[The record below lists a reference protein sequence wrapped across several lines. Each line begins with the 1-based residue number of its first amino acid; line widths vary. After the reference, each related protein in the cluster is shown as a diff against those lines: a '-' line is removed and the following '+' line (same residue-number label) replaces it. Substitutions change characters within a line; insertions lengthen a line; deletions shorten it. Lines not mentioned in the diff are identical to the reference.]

1 MRPLALAST
10 LLCAAAWA
18 GPALDGVF
26 GAKDLGQLQLS
37 TSGAGDVTG
46 RFKKGG
52 ACGFK
57 ADEQILDGAWQGDV
71 FVGHLSVCTN
81 GNTCASQSRVPF
93 LALWYQNTLVGDVKL
108 PKGCVSPALPENRLE
123 LSSAAGAV
131 APEEHVKMPGGT
143 PDPPPTASKKMT
155 EKEREQERSR
165 LLALGIDQV
174 NKQQWH
180 AAHATF
186 KSALEEG
193 AHNSL
198 VYMGLGVAQVRM
210 GEAVSGMESL
220 NQSVKLAKE
229 EKNNAVLGQAY
240 FNLACA
246 YASQNKPNDAISNLK
261 LAAKLIPARELDTAL
276 DKEKDLD
283 SLKENSDYRSV
294 VAQVRIEAAKPPKKQ
309 K

>member
-1 MRPLALAST
+1 
-10 LLCAAAWA
+10 
-18 GPALDGVF
+18 
-26 GAKDLGQLQLS
+26 
-37 TSGAGDVTG
+37 
-46 RFKKGG
+46 
-52 ACGFK
+52 
-57 ADEQILDGAWQGDV
+57 
-71 FVGHLSVCTN
+71 
-81 GNTCASQSRVPF
+81 VPF
-93 LALWYQNTLVGDVKL
+93 FALWYQNTLVGDVKL
-108 PKGCVSPALPENRLE
+108 PRGCISPALPENRLE
-123 LSSAAGAV
+123 LSSAGSAINP
-131 APEEHVKMPGGT
+131 PEDRNPKNPNGNGEF
-143 PDPPPTASKKMT
+143 TATKKMT

-165 LLALGIDQV
+165 LLALGVEQV
-174 NKQQWH
+174 NRQQWH

-210 GEAVSGMESL
+210 GEAVAGMESL

-246 YASQNKPNDAISNLK
+246 YASQGKPGDAMSNLK
-261 LAAKLIPARELDTAL
+261 LAVKLIPARELETAL

-283 SLKENSDYRSV
+283 SLKESSDYRSL
-294 VAQVRIEAAKPPKKQ
+294 VAQVRIEAVKPPKKQ